1 MVNIYKFHKKEILIQ
16 PPGEPREQ
24 RLGDVRQKSL
34 SNTKFHKFHTGRVE
48 IYWRIFG
55 ANFIWLLSF
64 KISQL
69 ETLKLLE
76 VLVTIKLFITEKV
89 AWKTTRKKYF

>member
-1 MVNIYKFHKKEILIQ
+1 MVNIYKFHKNFFLIQ

-24 RLGDVRQKSL
+24 HLGDVQQKKVSATQNFI
-34 SNTKFHKFHTGRVE
+34 NTG
-48 IYWRIFG
+48 IYWRIFE
-55 ANFIWLLSF
+55 ANFNWLLSF

-76 VLVTIKLFITEKV
+76 VLVKHKIQKRKVLKLSLFKIIH
-89 AWKTTRKKYF
+89 